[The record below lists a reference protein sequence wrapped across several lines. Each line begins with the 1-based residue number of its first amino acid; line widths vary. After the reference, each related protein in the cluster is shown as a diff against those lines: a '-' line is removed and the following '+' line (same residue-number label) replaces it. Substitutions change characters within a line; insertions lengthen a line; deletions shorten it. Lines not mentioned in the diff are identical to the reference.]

1 MSDKPTRLAIGVEGG
16 FKQEGEQKVE
26 VEETLSVVTMPEAAS
41 VSWPCGDI
49 PQQVRGGEVR

>member
-1 MSDKPTRLAIGVEGG
+1 MEGG